1 MLISCMLLS
10 TVAEV
15 RFERETYTV
24 SEGDVVEVCVIK
36 DLETAIPTAVDLE
49 TQDGTAS
56 SKENSYRDIIPRG
69 QPHPKYK
76 ANSA

>member
-15 RFERETYTV
+15 RFEQDTYTAR
-24 SEGDVVEVCVIK
+24 EGDEVEVCVIK

-56 SKENSYRDIIPRG
+56 SKENSYMCRYNTYNRHYDT
-69 QPHPKYK
+69 
-76 ANSA
+76 